1 MAPNPGSHSKQCTR
15 CKKVD
20 QTEFSTCRFCGTA
33 YNWVKPKVS
42 GQGLDIGALFRSP
55 VFLII
60 FCGLAI
66 FVGSPMRDKLTT
78 HWQRQVLDQ
87 TKQTWHESNRKI
99 SNSPTDVDSL
109 IKRAD
114 ANLTLFKLQDAIN
127 DYTLAIKLRP
137 SADLYRK
144 RALVYD
150 TWSKQQEAAKD
161 RASAAK
167 LEHH

>member
-1 MAPNPGSHSKQCTR
+1 
-15 CKKVD
+15 
-20 QTEFSTCRFCGTA
+20 
-33 YNWVKPKVS
+33 
-42 GQGLDIGALFRSP
+42 
-55 VFLII
+55 
-60 FCGLAI
+60 
-66 FVGSPMRDKLTT
+66 MRDKLTT

-87 TKQTWHESNRKI
+87 TKQTWHDSNRKI
-99 SNSPTDVDSL
+99 SSSPKDVDSL
-109 IKRAD
+109 IKRGD